1 MLCRGIIVFVLLLA
15 LSLPAPATEL
25 FPLPDQ
31 QLALAAREFR
41 QKNYGGARDSAAKAP
56 QGGIRE
62 FLLGVSAVRLE
73 EWQAA
78 ADHLAR
84 AAESFPLLADYALYN
99 QGRALHRLARF
110 SEALPPLQRLA
121 REFPDSPLFRSAQ
134 LLQAD
139 TLRENMDFKNAYYAY
154 QKFIEKFPTG
164 ADSLSATYNSALS
177 LEQLGDQAGATAA
190 LRNIWLRYP
199 ASSFASKAEAD
210 LQRLAAGGV
219 RVEPYSGEELL
230 RRATTLYDLKKYNEA
245 ATALQSLRLEGEQPG
260 PAGRRSLKAGQALY
274 MGRRY
279 KEAEAAF
286 AALQARAASREI
298 ADEAGYWLAKALD
311 KNGRDGEAFTTFLRL
326 AESSAAPGLADKAL
340 FEAALIRKGE
350 NRKEEAIAIL
360 KRLLRSHPTS
370 SLKQSVTW
378 QAAWGSYQT
387 GDWKTAAEYFKP
399 LTENET
405 TREKALYWYGRTLS
419 AVGDIPGA
427 QGAFAALLAEFPFGF
442 YAQSYRKEVK
452 LDSEEI
458 SLPVGNVREILPVP
472 AGFDRVKAL
481 ITLGLLDEARKELS
495 FAKKKGAAKNGS
507 VAGIARL
514 YLEMDDYNGAY
525 NLLRNERPRSFE
537 KDTIYQWGLSFPLGF
552 RDHVARTAAAHDLPE
567 SLVYSIIR
575 AESSFLPTALSPAGA
590 VGLMQLMPATA
601 AAMADGGKGKFNAVS
616 LTNPETNIRFGA
628 RHLRDLLDLYQG
640 DLVLAVAA
648 YNAGSGNVNRWRKA
662 FGGLRPDEFIENIP
676 FPETREYVKKV
687 LANAE
692 IYSRLYKLDR
702 PADSVKAVPLPDNTV
717 TPPAQ
722 PAASPQVES
731 RLLQADSSPRGK

>member
-31 QLALAAREFR
+31 QVALAAREFR
-41 QKNYGGARDSAAKAP
+41 RKNYGEARDSAAKAP

-62 FLLGVSAVRLE
+62 FLLGISAMRLE

-78 ADHLAR
+78 VDHLAR
-84 AAESFPLLADYALYN
+84 AADSFPLLADHALYN

-110 SEALPPLQRLA
+110 GEALPPLQRLA

-134 LLQAD
+134 LLLAD
-139 TLRENMDFKNAYYAY
+139 TLRESGDFRNAYSAY

-164 ADSLSATYNSALS
+164 ADSLSATYNSALC
-177 LEQLGDQAGATAA
+177 LEQLGEQAGAVTA

-199 ASSFASKAEAD
+199 ASTFAGKAEKD

-230 RRATTLYDLKKYNEA
+230 RRATTLYDLKRYNEA
-245 ATALQSLRLEGEQPG
+245 ASALQGLRLEEELPG
-260 PAGRRSLKAGQALY
+260 AAGRRLLKAGQALY
-274 MGRRY
+274 LGRRY

-286 AALQARAASREI
+286 AALQAKATSREI

-311 KNGRDGEAFTTFLRL
+311 RSGRDGEAFTTFLRL
-326 AESSAAPGLADKAL
+326 AESSAASGLADKAL

-350 NRKEEAIAIL
+350 NRKDEALAIL
-360 KRLLRSHPTS
+360 KRLLLSHPS
-370 SLKQSVTW
+370 SPLKQSVTW
-378 QAAWGSYQT
+378 QIAWGSYQT
-387 GDWKTAAEYFKP
+387 GDWKTAAEYFRP
-399 LTENET
+399 LTEGEA

-419 AVGDIPGA
+419 AAGDIPGA
-427 QGAFAALLAEFPFGF
+427 QGTFSALLAEFPFGF

-452 LDSEEI
+452 LDQEEI
-458 SLPVGNVREILPVP
+458 SLPVGDVREILPVP
-472 AGFDRVKAL
+472 PGFDRVKAL
-481 ITLGLLDEARKELS
+481 ITLGLLDEARKELAFS
-495 FAKKKGAAKNGS
+495 KKKGAAKNGAVS
-507 VAGIARL
+507 GIARL

-537 KDTIYQWGLSFPLGF
+537 KDTIYQWGLSFPLGY
-552 RDHVARTAAAHDLPE
+552 RDHVAQTAAAHDLPE

-601 AAMADGGKGKFNAVS
+601 ASMANGARGKFNPDS
-616 LTNPETNIRFGA
+616 LTNPETNIRLGA

-662 FGGLRPDEFIENIP
+662 FGGLRPDEFVESIP
-676 FPETREYVKKV
+676 FAETREYVKKV
-687 LANAE
+687 LTNAE
-692 IYSRLYKLDR
+692 IYSRLYRLGR
-702 PADSVKAVPLPDNTV
+702 PAAPEKAATLPEKEE
-717 TPPAQ
+717 TPPPQ
-722 PAASPQVES
+722 PAASPQVEP
-731 RLLQADSSPRGK
+731 RLIQADSSPRGK